1 MPEIQENKIPESYHF
16 LQNKLGLNKNF
27 PYTKDWSAAADF
39 LQIIADHCLNSKP
52 TTILECSS
60 GLTTLILARCCQM
73 NHHGHVYSLENGEEY
88 VTKTRDSLN
97 QYHLDDYASVIH
109 APLVNTNINDKQFL
123 WYEIESVPDKTIDM
137 LVIDGP
143 PGFIQQHSRYPAIPM
158 LYKKLAS
165 QCKIFMDD
173 ADRDDEKEI
182 VKLWLSEYP
191 SIKHEYIDTE
201 RGCSVLI
208 INGK

>member
-1 MPEIQENKIPESYHF
+1 MAEIEENQVPESYRL
-16 LQNKLGLNKNF
+16 LQNKLSFNKHI

-52 TTILECSS
+52 TTVLECSS
-60 GLTTLILARCCQM
+60 GLTTLILARCCQI
-73 NHHGHVYSLENGEEY
+73 NHHGHVYSLENGGEY
-88 VTKTRDSLN
+88 VAKTRDSLL
-97 QYHLDDYASVIH
+97 QYQLDDYASVIH
-109 APLVNTNINDKQFL
+109 SPLINTTLNNKNFMWYSIENI
-123 WYEIESVPDKTIDM
+123 PDKTIDM

-165 QCKIFMDD
+165 QCTIFMDN
-173 ADRDDEKEI
+173 AARDDEKEI

-191 SIKHEYIDTE
+191 SIKHEYIDAE
-201 RGCSVLI
+201 RGCSVLT
-208 INGK
+208 INGQ